1 MRGEYLVFAGG
12 VIKRFIYDLSKKIIP
27 LHNDFISLKIIGKN
41 MLLVPKECFFIA
53 VTACIYNDKTL

>member
-27 LHNDFISLKIIGKN
+27 LHNDFISLKIIGKKYA
-41 MLLVPKECFFIA
+41 PSS
-53 VTACIYNDKTL
+53 